1 MAALE
6 EIGSNPFGASFSVQ
20 AVDTKDYDMIM
31 SKINQQNLFG
41 DDSTKIEKIN
51 YVDIKDSIAKLNNII
66 EWVTKI
72 GTFIVFIFVAMS
84 CMIVYNTVRLAI
96 FTFREEISIMKL
108 VGASNFYIRGPFIV
122 EGILYGVV
130 ASIVT
135 MLLLFPSL
143 KWVGTKTVTF
153 LGGFNIHE
161 YYIDNFVQLFVI
173 ILLSGIFVAT
183 FSSSLAVRKY
193 LKV

>member
-1 MAALE
+1 
-6 EIGSNPFGASFSVQ
+6 
-20 AVDTKDYDMIM
+20 
-31 SKINQQNLFG
+31 
-41 DDSTKIEKIN
+41 
-51 YVDIKDSIAKLNNII
+51 
-66 EWVTKI
+66 
-72 GTFIVFIFVAMS
+72 
-84 CMIVYNTVRLAI
+84 MIVYNTVRLAI